1 MKINILLF
9 DDFEALDALGPAE
22 IFSKIEGCEL
32 TFFSMAGGMVKSV
45 QMFEVLTKS
54 RSEIDTTGILLVPG
68 GQGTREL
75 VNDAAFIGLL
85 RETAEKAQFVLSVCT
100 GAALL
105 AKTGMLDG
113 KRATSNKRALDW
125 VKSVS
130 DRVQW
135 VEKAR
140 WVVAGKFYTS
150 SGVSAGMDMALG
162 FAADNLGRSC
172 AEAVARR
179 IEYVWND
186 DCDKDNFARTD
197 NLM

>member
-1 MKINILLF
+1 MKINVLLF
-9 DDFEALDALGPAE
+9 AGFEALDAFGPVE
-22 IFSKIEGCEL
+22 IFSKIEDCEL
-32 TFFSMAGGMVKSV
+32 SFFSLAGGLVKSA
-45 QMFEVLTKS
+45 QMLEVMTKGIA
-54 RSEIDTTGILLVPG
+54 EIDTTGILLVPG

-75 VNDAAFIGLL
+75 VHNAAFIARL

-105 AKTGMLDG
+105 AKAGVLDG
-113 KRATSNKRALDW
+113 KKATSNKRALDW
-125 VKSVS
+125 VKSTS

-140 WVVAGKFYTS
+140 WVVADKFYTS

-162 FAADNLGRSC
+162 FVADCLGRSC

-186 DCDKDNFARTD
+186 NCDKDDFART
-197 NLM
+197 N